1 MGRPSSYTEE
11 VAQAI
16 CERIANGESLN
27 AICRED
33 EMPNKTTVH
42 RWLQDVE
49 PFRNR
54 YVQARER
61 QADHYADAVVEISD
75 DGTIDPNSRRVMIDA
90 RKWVAGKLRPKVY
103 GEKTTIAGDADSP
116 LTVKVESI
124 TRTIVDPLAPTT

>member
-16 CERIANGESLN
+16 CERIANGESLR
-27 AICRED
+27 AICSD
-33 EMPNKTTVH
+33 EGMPDKSVVN
-42 RWLQDVE
+42 RWLHQIDG
-49 PFRNR
+49 FHAQYAR
-54 YVQARER
+54 ARER
-61 QADHYADAVVEISD
+61 QADHYADEVVEIAD
-75 DGTIDPNSRRVMIDA
+75 DKDNDPNSRRVMIDA

-124 TRTIVDPLAPTT
+124 TRTIVDPKI